1 MKKRILGLKIDTNR
15 ISWAIVEEN
24 ISDLP
29 QFPHSD
35 LQYEIKDKYIVDS
48 SDDEVI
54 TFKIANFEN
63 EKDRQQFK
71 MEY

>member
-1 MKKRILGLKIDTNR
+1 
-15 ISWAIVEEN
+15 
-24 ISDLP
+24 
-29 QFPHSD
+29 